1 MNAAYTVRLERVF
14 QGPLDLLLHLVREQ
28 EVEIHEIEISKVLS
42 GYLEYLKAL
51 RDLDIELAGEFL
63 VMAATLMSIKSRSLL
78 PRESV
83 DLERELD
90 PRDELIQR
98 LIEYRRFKEASDD
111 LGERYEV
118 RALQHP
124 RGGSGFT
131 SWSGNGDEKEPELE
145 LGELTAWDLLAAFSK
160 LMRETLADRPHRVHV
175 EHRPLRFYVQALAQ
189 RVRSNPRVTL
199 RELMASFDGEPTRES
214 LIGSF
219 CALLEL
225 VKLGVVGVEQS
236 GRRDEIAVVF
246 KQEHQSDLDGLL
258 ENSVFDDEAP
268 IETPASPEAVV
279 TASSPFTDDSRVDDD
294 EDSSASSSFAAG
306 AALTP
311 LADTPLDAGARRG
324 RNTLNAPS

>member
-124 RGGSGFT
+124 RGGSGFEA
-131 SWSGNGDEKEPELE
+131 DEKEPELE

-189 RVRSNPRVTL
+189 HVRSNPRVTL
-199 RELMASFDGEPTRES
+199 RELMASFEGEPTRES

-246 KQEHQSDLDGLL
+246 KQEHQIDLDGLL

-268 IETPASPEAVV
+268 LETPAAPETAV
-279 TASSPFTDDSRVDDD
+279 TESSAFADETRVDDD
-294 EDSSASSSFAAG
+294 EDSSADVSSATG
-306 AALTP
+306 AVETP
-311 LADTPLDAGARRG
+311 LADTPLDAGVRRG
-324 RNTLNAPS
+324 RNTQNAQS

>member
-1 MNAAYTVRLERVF
+1 MNANYTVRLERVF

-28 EVEIHEIEISKVLS
+28 EVEIHEIEIHEILA

-124 RGGSGFT
+124 RGGEGFE
-131 SWSGNGDEKEPELE
+131 SDEKEPELE

-160 LMRETLADRPHRVHV
+160 LMRETLADKPHRVRV
-175 EHRPLRFYVQALAQ
+175 EHRPLRFYVQELAH
-189 RVRSNPRVTL
+189 RVRSSPRVTL
-199 RELMASFDGEPTRES
+199 RELLLSLDGEPSREA

-225 VKLGVVGVEQS
+225 VKLGVVGVEQT
-236 GRRDEIAVVF
+236 GRRDEIGVVF
-246 KQEHQSDLDGLL
+246 KQEHESDLDGLL
-258 ENSVFDDEAP
+258 ESSVFDDETPLESAAP
-268 IETPASPEAVV
+268 AETAPLADAPHAAFAPSEG
-279 TASSPFTDDSRVDDD
+279 DDD
-294 EDSSASSSFAAG
+294 EDGETERAEPESASALAVEAG
-306 AALTP
+306 S
-311 LADTPLDAGARRG
+311 ADETR
-324 RNTLNAPS
+324 

>member
-83 DLERELD
+83 DLEQELD

-124 RGGSGFT
+124 RGGDGFET
-131 SWSGNGDEKEPELE
+131 DEKEPELE

-160 LMRETLADRPHRVHV
+160 LMRETLADRPHRVQV

-199 RELMASFDGEPTRES
+199 RELMSAFDGPPTRES

-225 VKLGVVGVEQS
+225 VKLGVVGVEQA

-268 IETPASPEAVV
+268 LETPTPADMAV
-279 TASSPFTDDSRVDDD
+279 SEPSPFADESRDDG
-294 EDSSASSSFAAG
+294 EEESSADAAFAAG
-306 AALTP
+306 AAETP
-311 LADTPLDAGARRG
+311 VADESRRG
-324 RNTLNAPS
+324 RNTLHAQS